1 MVSLL
6 RRRSTACVQGRTSLV
21 LANPAALRYD
31 RGDHFEDNEG
41 YDMIYALYT
50 LVVLVL
56 IGCDQL
62 LKSWTVSHLELGQ
75 STGFLPGFLQL
86 TRVHNY
92 GAAWSSFSGKTVL
105 LVAVAYLLL
114 RRIVRHPLG
123 VAAALLILGG
133 GVGNIIDRIANGYVV
148 DMFDLLLF
156 DYPVF
161 NLADC
166 FVVVGVILGAVY
178 YLWFYEKY
186 DARKKDDATDA
197 DGDK

>member
-1 MVSLL
+1 MLL
-6 RRRSTACVQGRTSLV
+6 VAVTA
-21 LANPAALRYD
+21 
-31 RGDHFEDNEG
+31 
-41 YDMIYALYT
+41 
-50 LVVLVL
+50 
-56 IGCDQL
+56 
-62 LKSWTVSHLELGQ
+62 
-75 STGFLPGFLQL
+75 
-86 TRVHNY
+86 
-92 GAAWSSFSGKTVL
+92 VL

-186 DARKKDDATDA
+186 DARKKNDAPDA
-197 DGDK
+197 DSHN

>member
-1 MVSLL
+1 ML
-6 RRRSTACVQGRTSLV
+6 
-21 LANPAALRYD
+21 
-31 RGDHFEDNEG
+31 
-41 YDMIYALYT
+41 YALYAA
-50 LVVLVL
+50 VVLVL

-62 LKSWTVSHLELGQ
+62 LKSWVVSHLALGE
-75 STGFLPGFLQL
+75 STAFLPGFLQL

-92 GAAWSSFSGKTVL
+92 GAAWSSFSGKTAL
-105 LVAVAYLLL
+105 LVAVTVLLLTGVVYLLL

-133 GVGNIIDRIANGYVV
+133 GIGNIIDRIAHRYVV

-186 DARKKDDATDA
+186 DARKKDDATDT
-197 DGDK
+197 DSHK

>member
-1 MVSLL
+1 MSNRGALFE
-6 RRRSTACVQGRTSLV
+6 RRCLSEKQGRC
-21 LANPAALRYD
+21 A
-31 RGDHFEDNEG
+31 
-41 YDMIYALYT
+41 
-50 LVVLVL
+50 
-56 IGCDQL
+56 
-62 LKSWTVSHLELGQ
+62 
-75 STGFLPGFLQL
+75 
-86 TRVHNY
+86 TRP
-92 GAAWSSFSGKTVL
+92 S
-105 LVAVAYLLL
+105 AV
-114 RRIVRHPLG
+114 
-123 VAAALLILGG
+123 LILGG

>member
-1 MVSLL
+1 
-6 RRRSTACVQGRTSLV
+6 
-21 LANPAALRYD
+21 
-31 RGDHFEDNEG
+31 
-41 YDMIYALYT
+41 MIYALYT
-50 LVVLVL
+50 LVVLAL

-105 LVAVAYLLL
+105 LVAVTAVLLVAVAYLLL
-114 RRIVRHPLG
+114 RRIVRHP
-123 VAAALLILGG
+123 LLILGG